1 MKSFSFSLIAASF
14 VFSSTSVFSQASAQD
29 STRASIQDSSQEI
42 LVTANRLPQPAN
54 VVMAATTV
62 IDRETIRRSL
72 AQNLVDL
79 LSGLP
84 GMQLAASGGQGAQT
98 SLFLRGTDSDHTLIL
113 IDGVQVSTSTGAA
126 GRLEYMPL
134 DQIERIEIVRGPRSS
149 IYGSEAIGG
158 VMNIITTATVEEDFA
173 GNITFMAGTE
183 NSSNVNLGINGQA
196 GNTSLALD
204 TSSRQT
210 DGINASATGN
220 PDDDGYENDS
230 VALSLT
236 HDFSDTIRFTAS
248 YSGFDTTSDYDDGVV
263 DGESQQFALGFDF
276 SLSEIWQSSLSL
288 ERFAE
293 DNDDVGAFGIT
304 NSHSEN
310 SQLSWR
316 NTLTWN
322 DAQTLAFGVDLQEQK
337 LEYSSFGALQTDT
350 SRDNDGLYAVFL
362 HEGAVADLTVSLRN
376 DDNERFGNHATGS
389 IALGRDFTEGF
400 RGWVS
405 FGTAF
410 KAPNLIDLY
419 VDFPSFSFFAN
430 PELEP
435 ETSKNLE
442 LGLQGT
448 AAGVQ
453 WQLNVFRNEIE
464 DLISS
469 DATFTTL
476 ANVQEARINGV
487 EASLATEI
495 AEWQLSLALTAL
507 DHENRSTGN
516 ALLRR
521 PDRTVSLNLARG
533 FGGFDVALNLLAQSE
548 HADIDPVTFGS
559 STVGSYALANL
570 VAGYR
575 ISDAMTL
582 RLRIGNLFDRD
593 YQIVD
598 GFNTY
603 GRTAQLSFDYS
614 F

>member
-14 VFSSTSVFSQASAQD
+14 VFSSTPGFSQVSTQAGTQD
-29 STRASIQDSSQEI
+29 STQKI

-54 VVMAATTV
+54 VIMAATTV
-62 IDRETIRRSL
+62 IDRDAIRRSL

-84 GMQLAASGGQGAQT
+84 GMQLAPSGGLGAQT

-126 GRLEYMPL
+126 GRLEYIPL

-158 VMNIITTATVEEDFA
+158 VMNIITTANVEEDFA
-173 GNITFMAGTE
+173 SNITLMAGTE
-183 NSSNVNLGINGQA
+183 SSRNVNFGLSGKM

-204 TSSRQT
+204 ASSRQT

-236 HDFSDTIRFTAS
+236 HEFSDSAGFTAS

-263 DGESQQFALGFDF
+263 DGESQQFALEFDF
-276 SLSEIWQSSLSL
+276 SLSEIWQSSVSL

-293 DNDDVGAFGIT
+293 DNDDVGAFGTT

-316 NTLTWN
+316 NSLSWSVADTLV
-322 DAQTLAFGVDLQEQK
+322 FGVDLQEQK
-337 LEYSSFGALQTDT
+337 LEYSSFGAVQTDT
-350 SRDNDGLYAVFL
+350 SRDNNGLYGVFL
-362 HEGAVADLTVSLRN
+362 HEGAVADVTLSLRN

-389 IALGRDFTEGF
+389 IALGRNFNENF

-405 FGTAF
+405 YGTAF

-419 VDFPSFSFFAN
+419 VDFPSFFYFAN
-430 PELEP
+430 PDLEP
-435 ETSKNLE
+435 ETSKTLE
-442 LGLQGT
+442 LGLQGN
-448 AAGVQ
+448 ASGVQ

-464 DLISS
+464 DLIAS

-476 ANVQEARINGV
+476 ANVQEARINGI
-487 EASLATEI
+487 EASFATVV

-521 PDRTVSLNLARG
+521 PDQTISLNLARG
-533 FGGFDVALNLLAQSE
+533 FGNFDVALNLLAQSE

-559 STVGSYALANL
+559 STVGGYALANL

-575 ISDAMTL
+575 INDAMNL
-582 RLRIGNLFDRD
+582 RLRIGNLLDRD

-603 GRTAQLSFDYS
+603 GRTAQLSFDYR

>member
-1 MKSFSFSLIAASF
+1 MKSFPLSLFVASF
-14 VFSSTSVFSQASAQD
+14 ALCSTSGFSQ
-29 STRASIQDSSQEI
+29 TSSQEI
-42 LVTANRLPQPAN
+42 LVTANRVPQPAN
-54 VVMAATTV
+54 VIMAATTV

-72 AQNLVDL
+72 AQNLVEL

-84 GMQLAASGGQGAQT
+84 GMQLAPSGGLGAQT

-126 GRLEYMPL
+126 GRLEFIPL
-134 DQIERIEIVRGPRSS
+134 DQIQRIEIVRGPRSS

-158 VMNIITTATVEEDFA
+158 VMNIITTATVEQDFA
-173 GNITFMAGTE
+173 GNMSLMAGTE
-183 NSSNVNLGINGQA
+183 NSSNANFGISGRT

-204 TSSRQT
+204 ASSRQT
-210 DGINASATGN
+210 DGISAANNGN
-220 PDDDGYENDS
+220 SDDDGYENDS
-230 VALSLT
+230 MALSMT
-236 HDFSDTIRFTAS
+236 HGFSDTIGFTAS
-248 YSGFDTTSDYDDGVV
+248 YSAFDTKSDYDDGEV
-263 DGESQQFALGFDF
+263 DGESQQFALGLDF
-276 SLSEIWQSSLSL
+276 LLTENWRSSLNV
-288 ERFAE
+288 ERFTE
-293 DNDDVGAFGIT
+293 DNDDVGAFGTT

-310 SQLSWR
+310 SEFSWR
-316 NTLTWN
+316 NTLALN
-322 DAQTLAFGVDLQEQK
+322 LANTLAFGVDLQEQK
-337 LEYSSFGALQTDT
+337 LEYSSFGAVQTDT
-350 SRDNDGLYAVFL
+350 SRDNNGIYGVLL

-389 IALGRDFTEGF
+389 IALGRDFTEDL
-400 RGWVS
+400 RAWIS
-405 FGTAF
+405 YGTAF

-419 VDFPSFSFFAN
+419 VDFPSFFYFAN
-430 PELEP
+430 PDLEP

-442 LGLQGT
+442 LGLQG
-448 AAGVQ
+448 AATGVQ

-464 DLISS
+464 DLITT

-476 ANVQEARINGV
+476 ANVQEARINGI
-487 EASLATEI
+487 EASIATEV

-507 DHENRSTGN
+507 EHENRNTGN
-516 ALLRR
+516 PLLRR
-521 PDRTVSLNLARG
+521 PDETLALNIARD
-533 FGGFDVALNLLAQSE
+533 FGNFDVGLNLLAQSE
-548 HADIDPVTFGS
+548 HADLNPVTFGS
-559 STVGSYALANL
+559 STVGGYALANL

-575 ISDAMTL
+575 ISNAMNL